1 MTDIRRASARDCDS
15 ISALQRAA
23 YAQNA
28 VVLGATP
35 IPLAADYSEIL
46 RTMECWAVDGHDGLD
61 GALIL
66 EYRPV
71 DMLIWSV
78 ASHPRARGRGVGR
91 RLLEFAHERARENAR
106 DTIRLYT
113 ASVYAGNIAWYA
125 RQGFVEESREQ
136 LSDRVEVNMVK
147 KLGS

>member
-46 RTMECWAVDGHDGLD
+46 RTMECWAVDGHDGPLD
-61 GALIL
+61 GD
-66 EYRPV
+66 R
-71 DMLIWSV
+71 S
-78 ASHPRARGRGVGR
+78 GGVG
-91 RLLEFAHERARENAR
+91 
-106 DTIRLYT
+106 
-113 ASVYAGNIAWYA
+113 
-125 RQGFVEESREQ
+125 
-136 LSDRVEVNMVK
+136 
-147 KLGS
+147 